1 MLGVH
6 QSLPWELILSFKTL
20 LVLLDESEDSL
31 KRLDVVC
38 SLADHHRAYLNAL
51 AMSHLITPYMAAG
64 LGGGAGTIHIELI
77 EEAKELAQSIA
88 TAAKKSMDARGQ
100 VGDVRWASHPT
111 FGLREAAALEG
122 RHADLVIAG
131 QPIEDQ
137 TIGLREAAFEGA
149 LLSSGRPVL
158 LAPSNWQ
165 GPVNMRN
172 LVVAWDASKEATRAL
187 ADAAPFIEQAEK
199 ITIVIVDPEPSH
211 QGFGENPGADIAPV
225 LARHCDKVEL
235 DRIPSSGASV
245 AQALLART
253 KDASGD
259 LIIMGGYGHSL
270 LSESFFGG
278 VTREIIHRT
287 TTPLLMSH

>member
-111 FGLREAAALEG
+111 FGLREAA
-122 RHADLVIAG
+122 
-131 QPIEDQ
+131 
-137 TIGLREAAFEGA
+137 FEGA

-172 LVVAWDASKEATRAL
+172 IVVAWDASKEATRAL